1 MTTRKLEHDIHLWA
15 FEQLQPSLHAPMCSN
30 SEIRRAEQSLN
41 REKAAIRLQSRQK
54 LRQVLAT
61 YLPESKKKITFNT
74 LISGK
79 PYLKNNPTIH
89 FSLSHSKDTAIIAVA
104 PYSIGV
110 DIEHPKTLAQPTQL
124 AQKLFTQEEWLLWQ
138 KLSNKAQIQALFSA
152 WVRKEA
158 CIKCFGLRAPS
169 AFKKYPTFFSPYHI
183 RWEQDCSLTTS
194 NPFDYNI
201 ASSAYFGHLVS
212 TQTPDQ
218 VQLFFNTDL

>member
-1 MTTRKLEHDIHLWA
+1 M
-15 FEQLQPSLHAPMCSN
+15 
-30 SEIRRAEQSLN
+30 
-41 REKAAIRLQSRQK
+41 
-54 LRQVLAT
+54 LRT
-61 YLPESKKKITFNT
+61 YLPKSNKAITFNT

-104 PYSIGV
+104 PYPIGV
-110 DIEHPKTLAQPTQL
+110 DIEHPKTLSQPTQL
-124 AQKLFTQEEWLLWQ
+124 AQKLFTQKELLLWQ
-138 KLSNKAQIQALFSA
+138 KLSHKKKIQALFSA

-169 AFKKYPTFFSPYHI
+169 AFKKYSTFFPPYRI
-183 RWEQDCSLTTS
+183 RWEQDCSLKTP

-201 ASSAYFGHLVS
+201 ESSNYFGHLVS

-218 VQLFFNTDL
+218 VQLFFDTDL